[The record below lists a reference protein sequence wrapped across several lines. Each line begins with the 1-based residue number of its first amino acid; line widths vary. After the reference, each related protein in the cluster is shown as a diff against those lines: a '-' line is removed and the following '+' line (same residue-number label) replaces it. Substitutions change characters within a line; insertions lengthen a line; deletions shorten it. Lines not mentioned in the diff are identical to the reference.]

1 MNNQTAERAKLARE
15 LAALHAGGLSYSQI
29 GKMHG
34 MTMYA
39 AKGLIRHHNLKGTPK
54 EFQVIDLGKPLEL
67 CGDAVIVGNVHCP
80 ATNFD
85 FAHLVS
91 RIGEKL
97 GITTLIIAGDFFS
110 LDVYSRFPH
119 IVNPPT
125 WAQERDAGK
134 VLLDDWLET
143 FSRVYII
150 MGNHERLI
158 QKANAG
164 AFDDADIFA
173 TLTTSAKV
181 TTSNFGYC
189 SLSSGERVWRVS
201 HGREYSVNQLTVG
214 AKLALKHQ
222 CHIISHHQ
230 HHAAIGRDRYKRYC
244 VVDNGSLVNQDHL
257 AYVTM
262 DESRKPNMA
271 NAFAVI
277 REGYPYLFDAA
288 LTDWAYWLG
297 RN

>member
-1 MNNQTAERAKLARE
+1 MNNQTPERLKLARE

-29 GKMHG
+29 GKMYG
-34 MTMYA
+34 MTLDA
-39 AKGLIRHHNLKGTPK
+39 AKGMIYHHQRKGTPR
-54 EFQVIDLGKPLEL
+54 EFQVIDLGAPLEIV
-67 CGDAVIVGNVHCP
+67 GDAVIVGDVHVP
-80 ATNFD
+80 ATNWD

-97 GITTLIIAGDFFS
+97 GITTLIIAGDYFNM
-110 LDVYSRFPH
+110 DHYSRFPH
-119 IVNPPT
+119 ITNPPT
-125 WAQERDAGK
+125 WAQERDAGRL
-134 VLLDDWLET
+134 LLDDWMET
-143 FSRVYII
+143 FQRVYILA
-150 MGNHERLI
+150 GNHERMM
-158 QKANAG
+158 QKANEG
-164 AFDDADIFA
+164 AFENADIFA

-189 SLSSGERVWRVS
+189 RLSSGGREWRVS

-214 AKLALKHQ
+214 AELALKHQ

-230 HHAAIGRDRYKRYC
+230 HHAAVGRDRYKRYC

-262 DESRKPNMA
+262 DESKKPNMA

-297 RN
+297 R